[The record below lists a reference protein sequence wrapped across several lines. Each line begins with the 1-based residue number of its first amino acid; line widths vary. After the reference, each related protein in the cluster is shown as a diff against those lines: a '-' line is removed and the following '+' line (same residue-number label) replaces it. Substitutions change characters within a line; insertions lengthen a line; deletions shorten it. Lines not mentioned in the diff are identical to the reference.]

1 MAFRMTA
8 GMAILMVLGFQ
19 GVASA
24 QEILPG
30 YDGPPVLICS
40 LADVMQ
46 CEDGDDGCERLR
58 PHDVGA
64 PDFIRLDLAGKKAS
78 VPGSETSTDIERM
91 EIIDDKLFLQ
101 GAEDGFE
108 SEPDGLGWTMSITK
122 GSLRHVLVG
131 ASDEVGYV
139 FFGACTPAS

>member
-1 MAFRMTA
+1 MLRIVVTVGCLSGLLF
-8 GMAILMVLGFQ
+8 FSS
-19 GVASA
+19 ASA
-24 QEILPG
+24 QEVVPG

-46 CEDGDDGCERLR
+46 CEDGDEGCERLR

-64 PDFIRLDLAGKKAS
+64 PDFIQLDLAGKVAS
-78 VPGSETSTDIERM
+78 IPGHEKTTDIERL

-108 SEPDGLGWTMSITK
+108 DARDGLGWTMAITR
-122 GSLRHVLVG
+122 GTFRHVLVG
-131 ASDEVGYV
+131 AADEVGYV
-139 FFGACTPAS
+139 FFGACTGAP

>member
-1 MAFRMTA
+1 MLFRTIVTA
-8 GMAILMVLGFQ
+8 GVLSGLAFL
-19 GVASA
+19 GSASA
-24 QEILPG
+24 QEVLPG

-46 CEDGDDGCERLR
+46 CEDGDDDCERLR

-64 PDFIRLDLAGKKAS
+64 PDFIQIDLAEKTAS
-78 VPGSETSTDIERM
+78 IPGHEKSTDIERM

-108 SEPDGLGWTMSITK
+108 DARDGLGWTMAITR
-122 GSLRHVLVG
+122 GTFRHVLVG

-139 FFGACTPAS
+139 FFGACTAAP